1 MKIPRRAS
9 LNVLFVLIGT
19 AAVAIAATPQATDVS
34 ARVRSWEQHVRME
47 QESPFGELQWR
58 AVGPQQA
65 GARVE
70 AIAVPPGNHGTI
82 YVGIGSGN
90 LWKTTNNGVTW
101 TPIFEH
107 ESAFAIGD
115 VAVSASNPDVVW
127 VGTGETQPR
136 HSGYSFSGTGVF
148 KSTDAGESWQNMGL
162 QDTHHIGKVLIDPD
176 NPDVVHVAAI
186 GHFGSP
192 NGERGVFRTEDGGQT
207 WEHTLSISQK
217 TGAVEMAMDPSDS
230 SILYA
235 ATWQAVSGTADE
247 GGPESRIYKSTDTG
261 RTWTMLENGL
271 PGGSLGRIGLDVAP
285 SNPNVVYAFIDNRNP
300 PPPAE
305 QPAAQP
311 AGGRGG
317 RGSRGA
323 RGGRGN
329 NREII
334 GGEIYRSDD
343 KGETWYKAN
352 EEDTYPFFGVY
363 GWKFTDI
370 RVSPENEDE
379 IFALGNRAYHSVDG
393 GKTFEQIGETIIRLH
408 DTRGLVMHLD
418 HHEIWIDPLNADR
431 ILLGNDGGLYESHD
445 RGRTWLHINNIPA
458 AEFYSVS
465 LDMEVP
471 YNIFGGT
478 QDNAALYGPSDADAA
493 DHTDDRWENVYLDR
507 WTGGDS
513 FDTLRDPT
521 DSDIVYYEHQ
531 HGAMLRMDIAPGG
544 DVQSGGDSAENIR
557 ARAPEGE
564 PGWRFSWYTP
574 IIISHHDPRTLIVGA
589 NYVLRSR
596 NRGDDWETMSP
607 DLSDEGGGVRA
618 VVPFGTITMLSE
630 SRLLPG
636 VLYAGT
642 EAGKI
647 WLTSDDGANWERISN
662 GLPQKWVSRV
672 LASGHHLQRVY
683 ASFTGYRED
692 DFNAYLFVSHDFG
705 ASWASISDGL
715 PAESINVIAEDPT
728 NEDILYVG
736 TDLGVYVSLDRGRT
750 WNSLSATLPT
760 TPVHD
765 LEVHPRDAEIVIGTH
780 GRSVWILN
788 IEEVRE
794 QAMR

>member
-1 MKIPRRAS
+1 MKVLGHAS
-9 LNVLFVLIGT
+9 LIALFVIA
-19 AAVAIAATPQATDVS
+19 AAVAAATAATPQATDSS
-34 ARVRSWEQHVRME
+34 ARMLSWEQHVRME
-47 QESPFGELQWR
+47 QESPFRRLQWR
-58 AVGPQQA
+58 AIGPKQA

-70 AIAVPPGNHGTI
+70 AIAVPPGNHGII

-90 LWKTTNNGVTW
+90 LWKTINNGVTW

-107 ESAFAIGD
+107 ESTFTIGD
-115 VAVSASNPDVVW
+115 VAVSPSNPDVVW

-136 HSGYSFSGTGVF
+136 HSGYSFAGTGVF
-148 KSTDAGESWQNMGL
+148 KSTDAGETWRNMGL
-162 QDTHHIGKVLIDPD
+162 RDTHHIGKVLIDPND
-176 NPDVVHVAAI
+176 PNVVHVAAI
-186 GHFGSP
+186 GHFSSP
-192 NGERGVFRTEDGGQT
+192 NRERGIFRTADGGET
-207 WEHTLSISQK
+207 WEHTLFVSER

-230 SILYA
+230 NILYA
-235 ATWQAVSGTADE
+235 ATWQAVSGTPDE
-247 GGPESRIYKSTDTG
+247 GGPGSRIYKSTDAG

-271 PGGSLGRIGLDVAP
+271 PGGALGRIGLDVAP
-285 SNPNVVYAFIDNRNP
+285 SNPNVVYAFVDNRNP
-300 PPPAE
+300 YEAPPAADRE
-305 QPAAQP
+305 GQ
-311 AGGRGG
+311 GGRGG
-317 RGSRGA
+317 RNR
-323 RGGRGN
+323 
-329 NREII
+329 REII

-343 KGETWYKAN
+343 KGETWYQAN

-370 RVSPENEDE
+370 RVSPENENE
-379 IFALGNRAYHSVDG
+379 IFALGNRGYHSIDG
-393 GKTFEQIGETIIRLH
+393 GKTFEQIGETIVRLH

-418 HHEIWIDPLNADR
+418 HHEIWIDPLDANR

-445 RGRTWLHINNIPA
+445 RGRTWLHMNNIPA

-465 LDMEVP
+465 VDMGVP
-471 YNIFGGT
+471 YNVFGGT

-493 DHTDDRWENVYLDR
+493 DHNPDPWENVYLDR

-521 DSDIVYYEHQ
+521 DPDVVYYEHQ
-531 HGAMLRMDIAPGG
+531 HGAMRRMDITGS
-544 DVQSGGDSAENIR
+544 DVQSGGDSTEGIA
-557 ARAPEGE
+557 ARAPEGQ
-564 PGWRFSWYTP
+564 PAWRFSWYTP

-607 DLSDEGGGVRA
+607 DLSDEGGGMRA

-642 EAGKI
+642 ESGKI
-647 WLTSDDGANWERISN
+647 WLTTDDGDNWQRISD

-672 LASGHHLQRVY
+672 VASEHDLQRVY
-683 ASFTGYRED
+683 AGFTGYRED

-715 PAESINVIAEDPT
+715 PAESINVIAEDPI

-736 TDLGVYVSLDRGRT
+736 TDLGVYVTLDRGRT
-750 WNSLSATLPT
+750 WSSLSATLPT

-765 LEVHPRDAEIVIGTH
+765 LEVHPRDPEIVIGTH
-780 GRSVWILN
+780 GRSVWILD
-788 IEEVRE
+788 IEEVRAR
-794 QAMR
+794 AMR

>member
-1 MKIPRRAS
+1 MEEE
-9 LNVLFVLIGT
+9 
-19 AAVAIAATPQATDVS
+19 S
-34 ARVRSWEQHVRME
+34 AFRH
-47 QESPFGELQWR
+47 LQWR

-70 AIAVPPGNHGTI
+70 AIAVPPGNSGTI

-176 NPDVVHVAAI
+176 NPEVVHVAAI

-207 WEHTLSISQK
+207 WEHTLSISEK

-247 GGPESRIYKSTDTG
+247 GGPESRIYKSTDAG

-285 SNPNVVYAFIDNRNP
+285 SNPNVVYAFVDNRNP

-317 RGSRGA
+317 RGGRGA

-393 GKTFEQIGETIIRLH
+393 
-408 DTRGLVMHLD
+408 
-418 HHEIWIDPLNADR
+418 A
-431 ILLGNDGGLYESHD
+431 
-445 RGRTWLHINNIPA
+445 
-458 AEFYSVS
+458 
-465 LDMEVP
+465 
-471 YNIFGGT
+471 
-478 QDNAALYGPSDADAA
+478 DNAAPACAGGP
-493 DHTDDRWENVYLDR
+493 R
-507 WTGGDS
+507 
-513 FDTLRDPT
+513 
-521 DSDIVYYEHQ
+521 
-531 HGAMLRMDIAPGG
+531 
-544 DVQSGGDSAENIR
+544 
-557 ARAPEGE
+557 
-564 PGWRFSWYTP
+564 
-574 IIISHHDPRTLIVGA
+574 
-589 NYVLRSR
+589 
-596 NRGDDWETMSP
+596 
-607 DLSDEGGGVRA
+607 
-618 VVPFGTITMLSE
+618 
-630 SRLLPG
+630 
-636 VLYAGT
+636 
-642 EAGKI
+642 
-647 WLTSDDGANWERISN
+647 
-662 GLPQKWVSRV
+662 
-672 LASGHHLQRVY
+672 
-683 ASFTGYRED
+683 
-692 DFNAYLFVSHDFG
+692 
-705 ASWASISDGL
+705 
-715 PAESINVIAEDPT
+715 
-728 NEDILYVG
+728 
-736 TDLGVYVSLDRGRT
+736 
-750 WNSLSATLPT
+750 
-760 TPVHD
+760 
-765 LEVHPRDAEIVIGTH
+765 
-780 GRSVWILN
+780 
-788 IEEVRE
+788 
-794 QAMR
+794 